1 MDEITRAQRIVNRG
15 ARAHW
20 WRRAGAPK
28 RFRYVTEAG
37 LPVTNREDVER
48 ARHLAIPPA
57 WTEVRISPSN
67 RSRLQAIGIDGGGKL
82 QYLYHPSF
90 VAHRQRHKFDRI
102 EHFAEHLPN
111 LRQKTSEH
119 LAHEGLTRERVLAT
133 IVRVINRLYFRVG
146 SEAGVSKYRTYG
158 VTTLRPRHLVFSDD
172 GHVGFRFQAK
182 HHIPTRRILVDD
194 VLERVLRELKARGG
208 SKLFAYRNGDGK
220 DHFLRGADVN
230 EYIKNLTA
238 PEFSAKDFR
247 TWAGT
252 LLVAQELTKI
262 GPAKGERQI
271 KRNINDAV
279 KRAAEQLGNTPSVCR
294 RAYLH
299 PAVLELYNRGFTLG
313 DLPPH
318 DPVIAA
324 TQSGLEPQE
333 QALLELF
340 HVARALHV
348 RRAPKPRPKPEP
360 TLAAPSNLLP
370 QGLPGPVHA

>member
-1 MDEITRAQRIVNRG
+1 MRDDEHLERIRQ
-15 ARAHW
+15 
-20 WRRAGAPK
+20 
-28 RFRYVTEAG
+28 
-37 LPVTNREDVER
+37 
-48 ARHLAIPPA
+48 LAIPPA
-57 WTEVRISPSN
+57 WTEVRISPSK
-67 RSRLQAIGIDGGGKL
+67 RSRLQALGIDGGGKL

-102 EHFAEHLPN
+102 EHFAEYLPN

-119 LAHEGLTRERVLAT
+119 LAQTGLTRERVLAT

-158 VTTLRPRHLVFSDD
+158 VTTLRPHHLVFADD
-172 GHVGFRFQAK
+172 GHVGFRFHAK

-194 VLERVLRELKARGG
+194 ILEQVLRELKARRGTR
-208 SKLFAYRNGDGK
+208 LFAYRNGDGR

-230 EYIKNLTA
+230 EYIKSLTA

-262 GPAKGERQI
+262 GPAQGERQI
-271 KRNINDAV
+271 KRNINDAI
-279 KRAAEQLGNTPSVCR
+279 KRAAEQLGNTPAVCR

-313 DLPPH
+313 RLPAH
-318 DPVIAA
+318 DRVIAA
-324 TQSGLEPQE
+324 TQSGLEPEE
-333 QALLELF
+333 QSLLELF
-340 HVARALHV
+340 HVARALHA
-348 RRAPKPRPKPEP
+348 RRAPKPTTAEP
-360 TLAAPSNLLP
+360 ASVPANHAVASAVPA
-370 QGLPGPVHA
+370 PVHA